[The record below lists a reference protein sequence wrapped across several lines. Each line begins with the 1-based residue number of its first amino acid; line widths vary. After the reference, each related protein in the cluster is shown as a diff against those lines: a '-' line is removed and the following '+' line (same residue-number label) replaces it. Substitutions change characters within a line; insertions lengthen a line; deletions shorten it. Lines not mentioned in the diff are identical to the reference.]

1 MVVKDKE
8 GRNRYIFFR
17 HSDKISRRIINSF
30 LNEHFSNIK
39 IKLIK
44 FGTNN
49 GIIKVEHLQSNN
61 VRNIMNSKGKN
72 LELRTIKT
80 SGTLRTLKGN

>member
-8 GRNRYIFFR
+8 GRNRYILFR